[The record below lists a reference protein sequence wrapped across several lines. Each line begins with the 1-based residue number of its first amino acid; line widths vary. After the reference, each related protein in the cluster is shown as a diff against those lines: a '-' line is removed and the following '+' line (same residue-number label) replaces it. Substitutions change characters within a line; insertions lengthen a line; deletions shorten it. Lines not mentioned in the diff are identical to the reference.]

1 MPCDYKQYPLNWF
14 TEIRP
19 AALDRAGNACQ
30 QCGIENY
37 SLRYFQ
43 GTRFCCNESFKEAQQ
58 RRYDSGISDM
68 LTIVVLTVVHLDR
81 FPMNNAPKNLR
92 VLCLRCANRRDAKRR
107 AKIRKTKRLDALE
120 SIAPSLPLVTSIIS
134 KL

>member
-1 MPCDYKQYPLNWF
+1 MPCDYKTYPLNWF

-19 AALDRAGNACQ
+19 AAIKRADNACQ
-30 QCGIENY
+30 DCHRTNY
-37 SLRYFQ
+37 SLRFLQ
-43 GTRFCCNESFKEAQQ
+43 GTHFCHNDSYAEAQK
-58 RRYDSGISDM
+58 RRYDSGISDV

-81 FPMNNAPKNLR
+81 FPMNNAPENLR
-92 VLCLRCANRRDAKRR
+92 VLCLACANRRDAKRR
-107 AKIRKTKRLDALE
+107 ATLRKTKRLDALE